1 MKKKCRIVLRLVPG
15 GRYRVEKLVNMIEP
29 TVGSYLSKN
38 EVENWVSK
46 DEVDGYSLEVE
57 IRDAKR

>member
-38 EVENWVSK
+38 EVENWLTN
-46 DEVDGYSLEVE
+46 EVDGYPLEIE
-57 IRDAKR
+57 ILDMKR